1 VLARLGPVRKI
12 KGTKRTCRAFRDAA
26 PAIEQDLRRRS
37 GEYEHERVDCVAS
50 LPCGRVITIS
60 RWFGNAK
67 VWRDGACERTF
78 QPPARSAVLAVLQM
92 PGGARF
98 VSVSN
103 RTMKLWT
110 LDGTL
115 ERTFTV
121 GSDVTCVAALPGGA
135 HFVAGLGRGPNF
147 GEVRVYHVDGTLVY
161 ASGFKGHN
169 YPVNA
174 VTATPDGQHIISGSR
189 GPSHMSDSFIKV
201 WSVASKSLLSN
212 CAGHADWSPC
222 GDYVGVGAV
231 AAMPDGKR
239 FLSGGCDKTVRVW
252 LLNGTLQNTFELHT
266 DAVTALVALPD
277 NQHALSGSDDNTVKL
292 FNVNNGAVLRTFTHH
307 TSGVSSLALLPDGL
321 SFLSSGDDTAR
332 IVEIGPLP

>member
-1 VLARLGPVRKI
+1 M
-12 KGTKRTCRAFRDAA
+12 
-26 PAIEQDLRRRS
+26 
-37 GEYEHERVDCVAS
+37 
-50 LPCGRVITIS
+50 PCGRVITIS
-60 RWFGNAK
+60 SGNAK

-78 QPPARSAVLAVLQM
+78 QPPAARVRS
-92 PGGARF
+92 

-189 GPSHMSDSFIKV
+189 GPSHMS
-201 WSVASKSLLSN
+201 AL
-212 CAGHADWSPC
+212 HQ
-222 GDYVGVGAV
+222 GVERR
-231 AAMPDGKR
+231 P
-239 FLSGGCDKTVRVW
+239 
-252 LLNGTLQNTFELHT
+252 
-266 DAVTALVALPD
+266 
-277 NQHALSGSDDNTVKL
+277 
-292 FNVNNGAVLRTFTHH
+292 
-307 TSGVSSLALLPDGL
+307 
-321 SFLSSGDDTAR
+321 AR
-332 IVEIGPLP
+332 AF